1 MFLKLFAKEKVGER
15 GREKKERW
23 RGKKRKE
30 EQVRREEKRRESE
43 GYEINLCSSKFVGHS
58 SYEVR
63 GKIQRCKGSKRRKS
77 EVRKYDGSVE
87 RVGMETEA
95 FRWHSGVSLTLS
107 DPRPV
112 QL

>member
-1 MFLKLFAKEKVGER
+1 MREA
-15 GREKKERW
+15 EKKGKVERQ
-23 RGKKRKE
+23 KE
-30 EQVRREEKRRESE
+30 GRREEKRRESE
-43 GYEINLCSSKFVGHS
+43 GYEINLCSSKFVGHL

-77 EVRKYDGSVE
+77 EVRRYDGSVE

-95 FRWHSGVSLTLS
+95 FRWHYGVSLTLS